1 MQEEREARRV
11 ELVVSNRTILRLLA
25 IAAAFVTLLYV
36 CYLVREVLLLGLIS
50 LFLAL
55 ILNPAVTALE
65 RRLGWKRQPAVLTVY
80 LSVTVVV
87 VGFVAAVLTPLIRE
101 LTHFLDHL
109 PDYVDQLERSQLF
122 RDADRRYKILDQVRT
137 NAKRLSSEAP
147 NVGTGLLGI
156 AGKIVTAVIG
166 AVTIFFL
173 TLFLL
178 LELPRIARSLHQ
190 LLPPEKADRAERI
203 ALEVN
208 TTVARYAAG
217 ALVIATI
224 AGVVTW
230 TTLTL
235 LGVPFAIVL
244 ALLVAFFD
252 LIPLVGATVGAI
264 LAVAVAFTHS
274 TSAGVT
280 MLVVHL
286 VYQQVE
292 NHVLQPMVGAALR
305 RRLPRRRDP
314 LRARRGDPPRRPRRP
329 PRDPDRGL
337 DPGGPL
343 RDDRGAPSHDRGA
356 ASGPAGRRS
365 GSAGPRAVR
374 LGRRLRPRPPGRACG
389 PAGPPRRSSRRR
401 APAPRRRATAAGGSR
416 PGAGSRR
423 ARGGAGRGAAGA
435 RRVRG

>member
-1 MQEEREARRV
+1 MKARGDDGRQV
-11 ELVVSNRTILRLLA
+11 ELVLSNRTIVRALA
-25 IAAAFVTLLYV
+25 LVAAFGTLLYLV
-36 CYLVREVLLLGLIS
+36 YLVREVLLLALIS

-55 ILNPAVTALE
+55 ILNPAVTALQ

-80 LSVTVVV
+80 LTVTVVV

-101 LTHFLDHL
+101 LSHFLDHL
-109 PDYVDQLERSQLF
+109 PDYVDQLKRSQLV
-122 RDADRRYKILDQVRT
+122 RDADQRYNILDRVRT
-137 NAKRLSSEAP
+137 SAERLSTEAP
-147 NVGTGLLGI
+147 NVGNGLLGI

-166 AVTIFFL
+166 AITIFFL

-178 LELPRIARSLHQ
+178 LELPRIAGSLHQ
-190 LLPPEKADRAERI
+190 LLPPERADRAERI

-224 AGVVTW
+224 AGIVTW
-230 TTLTL
+230 STLTL

-274 TSAGVT
+274 TSAGIT

-292 NHVLQPMVGAALR
+292 NHVLQPMVARRSVDVSPVVVILSVLAGATLLGVLGALLAIPIAGSIQVALSETIDERRRRMAERRAAL
-305 RRLPRRRDP
+305 L
-314 LRARRGDPPRRPRRP
+314 ASVADPP
-329 PRDPDRGL
+329 
-337 DPGGPL
+337 
-343 RDDRGAPSHDRGA
+343 AAEPSG
-356 ASGPAGRRS
+356 
-365 GSAGPRAVR
+365 
-374 LGRRLRPRPPGRACG
+374 
-389 PAGPPRRSSRRR
+389 
-401 APAPRRRATAAGGSR
+401 
-416 PGAGSRR
+416 
-423 ARGGAGRGAAGA
+423 
-435 RRVRG
+435 